1 MSQRVCSGA
10 LFVLV
15 ALVAFAFGCALAAEL
30 QPIPAL
36 ADRVTDLTGTLA
48 APERAALDATL
59 AALEQRKG
67 AQVAILL
74 VSTTSPETIEQY
86 ATRVYDAWKLG
97 RNGVD
102 DGVLILVAKDDH
114 RVRIEVAYGL
124 EGAIP
129 DAAAKRIAHDY
140 MSPKF
145 REGDFAG
152 GLAAGV
158 EMLRRLV
165 DEEPLPEPAPS
176 AARRADP
183 TRIIEREPWWS
194 PVVLVAGILFGAF
207 VGVVVLLVV
216 RSRVGYGFLLG
227 HFPARARTCAF
238 GAIVALP
245 ITLLLRHPAG
255 ALGAFAAAVA
265 LASLANLSQ
274 PPRRRELA
282 RRSGSAA
289 AAGLFSTGAS
299 AESSSS
305 GSSDSGSSG
314 GGDFSG
320 GGGSSGG
327 GGASDSW

>member
-1 MSQRVCSGA
+1 MSNRGRCWQ
-10 LFVLV
+10 FVLV
-15 ALVAFAFGCALAAEL
+15 ALLVFGCALAADL
-30 QPIPAL
+30 QPIPVL
-36 ADRVTDLTGTLA
+36 TERVTDLTSTLA

-74 VSTTSPETIEQY
+74 VSTTSPQTIEQY
-86 ATRVYDAWKLG
+86 ATRAYDAWKLG
-97 RNGVD
+97 RKGVD
-102 DGVLILVAKDDH
+102 DGVLIFVAKDDH

-129 DAAAKRIAHDY
+129 DAAARRIAHDY

-158 EMLRRLV
+158 EMLRRLI
-165 DEEPLPEPAPS
+165 DEEPLPESSPPVSRPAT
-176 AARRADP
+176 P
-183 TRIIEREPWWS
+183 TYIVDAEPWWS
-194 PVVLVAGILFGAF
+194 PVVLVAGILFGAILGAF
-207 VGVVVLLVV
+207 MLLVV
-216 RSRVGYGFLLG
+216 MSRAGYGFLLG
-227 HFPARARTCAF
+227 HFPTRLRIYAF
-238 GAIVALP
+238 GAIVALL

-255 ALGAFAAAVA
+255 AIGAFGAAVA
-265 LASLANLSQ
+265 LASLANLSKQ
-274 PPRRRELA
+274 PRRRDFS
-282 RRSGSAA
+282 RGSGG
-289 AAGLFSTGAS
+289 AAGIFSGGGS
-299 AESSSS
+299 SGSSSS
-305 GSSDSGSSG
+305 GSGDSGSS